1 MNDRKEIKQYK
12 ATYWVPDITF
22 DVLIRESDLV
32 EYKDQI
38 AEQRRAFLEEY
49 PDKANDNEAW
59 AEWMDSY
66 DWGVDEEHV
75 QYDGDG
81 HTAVKSY

>member
-1 MNDRKEIKQYK
+1 MRNKKLYK
-12 ATYWVPDITF
+12 AAYWVPEMTF
-22 DVLIRESDLV
+22 GTLIPESDLA
-32 EYKDQI
+32 EYKAEI
-38 AEQRRAFLEEY
+38 EEQRREFLEEA
-49 PDKANDNEAW
+49 PGKADDNEAW